1 MSAGPTMND
10 VAHEAGVALKT
21 VSRYVNGATNIHPD
35 LAERIGAAIARLGY
49 RRNMAAASIR
59 PGRSSM
65 VLGLIIGDLAN
76 PYYSQ
81 LTRAV
86 ESFAHEQG
94 YLLVTASSEEDSDRH
109 DRLVDRMIEQRVDG
123 LMIVPPRDPGRPWAS
138 LAEPLP
144 ELVFL
149 DRPVPGFAADTVLA
163 DNRGGARSAVAALL
177 ADGATRIAFVGDSLG
192 IYTMRE
198 RYDGYKAAL
207 RSARI
212 RLDPTLVLDGAH
224 DDEQAAQSVRVLVQ
238 EAGADAVFAA
248 NNRSA
253 VGALAAFRRI
263 RRRVRLVGFDD
274 FEAAV
279 IVRPEVSVVQQDI
292 EAMGRA
298 AAGMLIDKIGGTRSE
313 PRTLVLPTRLVLR
326 GSERG

>member
-1 MSAGPTMND
+1 MND

-94 YLLVTASSEEDSDRH
+94 YLLVTASSEEDGDRH

-123 LMIVPPRDPGRPWAS
+123 LMIVPPRDPGRPWVS

-177 ADGATRIAFVGDSLG
+177 ADGATRVAFVGDSLG

-253 VGALAAFRRI
+253 VGALAAFRRM

-292 EAMGRA
+292 DTMGRA
-298 AAGMLIDKIGGTRSE
+298 AADMLIEKIGGTRSE

-326 GSERG
+326 GSERA